1 MLGSVPF
8 RVGVSLGFSSG
19 IQGISELVNTPQ
31 AGCRDAAR
39 KSSSYK
45 IWLSVHI
52 DVRQL
57 STPDD
62 TLVGHS
68 ILEQRKCRESGK
80 CRESVW
86 GCFILRDALSD
97 RQDAYPTA

>member
-19 IQGISELVNTPQ
+19 IQGLSELVNTPQ

-45 IWLSVHI
+45 IWLSVHF

-68 ILEQRKCRESGK
+68 ILEQRKCRES
-80 CRESVW
+80 VW